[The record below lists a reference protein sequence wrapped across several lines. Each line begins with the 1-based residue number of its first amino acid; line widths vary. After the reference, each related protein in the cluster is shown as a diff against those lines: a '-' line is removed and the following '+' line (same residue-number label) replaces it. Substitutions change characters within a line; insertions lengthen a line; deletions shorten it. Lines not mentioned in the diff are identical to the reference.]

1 VELPIVVAPER
12 RSDGGGSGIVTKAA
26 SRCALESSAKFSPI
40 FQLHRQQFHTFLTTH
55 SLTHSLTHSFIDIQ
69 LWSSFV
75 HSLRKSRMILE
86 HAVKTS
92 NVLAVRDILRTASL
106 EAMDETDFV
115 SALFVWLFGCL
126 FVCCTIEYSVIVM
139 HVEVVVV
146 VFVVIVTCTPSTC
159 VYACVYVCE

>member
-1 VELPIVVAPER
+1 
-12 RSDGGGSGIVTKAA
+12 
-26 SRCALESSAKFSPI
+26 
-40 FQLHRQQFHTFLTTH
+40 
-55 SLTHSLTHSFIDIQ
+55 
-69 LWSSFV
+69 
-75 HSLRKSRMILE
+75 MILE

-146 VFVVIVTCTPSTC
+146 VVFVVVVTCTPSMC
-159 VYACVYVCE
+159 VCVCVRVSIWNID